1 MIRFELPTDKNTHS
15 VVLGLGVFDGVH
27 KGHRKIIRELV
38 EMGKRTG
45 AVPVAVTFIP
55 HPREILGAPPPLPH
69 LLLPPEERFRRLREA
84 GAEAVGI
91 IDFSRRLADTAPEDF
106 VDKLLAIDPP
116 VCGVCVGS
124 KWRFGRGGKGD
135 TAFLTREFQR
145 RGIAFTAVPE
155 LQINGNVISSS
166 GIRECIAAGDLA
178 GAAAMLGAAPCLY
191 GEVVPGC
198 GVAGAKLHAPTANLR
213 IEYGVLPPDGVYAGS
228 VEIGGKLFAA
238 VTNIGFSPTF
248 GGTAERRVE
257 CHLVGFSGD
266 LYRRRIAVELTA
278 RLRDERKFDS
288 AEELAEQIAADR
300 KQAFE
305 LLSGRTGK

>member
-1 MIRFELPTDKNTHS
+1 MIRFELPIDKKACP

-27 KGHRKIIRELV
+27 QGHRKIIRELV

-55 HPREILGAPPPLPH
+55 HPREILGAPPLPR

-91 IDFSRRLADTAPEDF
+91 IDFSRRIADTPPADF
-106 VDKLLAIDPP
+106 VEGLLTIEPP
-116 VCGVCVGS
+116 VRGVCVGLR
-124 KWRFGRGGKGD
+124 WRFGREGKGD
-135 TAFLTREFQR
+135 TRFLARELGR
-145 RGIAFTAVPE
+145 RGVDFAAVPE
-155 LQINGNVISSS
+155 LQLNGTVISSS

-178 GAAAMLGAAPCLY
+178 GAAEMLGTAPCLY

-213 IEYGVLPPDGVYAGS
+213 IEFGVLPPDGVYVGR
-228 VEIGGKLFAA
+228 VEVEGRRFAA

-257 CHLVGFSGD
+257 CHLIGFSGD
-266 LYRRRIAVELTA
+266 LYRKRLAVEIAIKLRSERRFGSVEELGKQIRADRERAVEL
-278 RLRDERKFDS
+278 
-288 AEELAEQIAADR
+288 
-300 KQAFE
+300 
-305 LLSGRTGK
+305 LSETLSN